1 MTVHNRGKRCEPFVF
16 STIVGGDGGNRY
28 REVVVLFT
36 DQVIRKSH
44 NFILIRN
51 FGVFIYISM

>member
-1 MTVHNRGKRCEPFVF
+1 MTVHSRGKRREPFVF
-16 STIVGGDGGNRY
+16 SSIVVDDGGNRY

-36 DQVIRKSH
+36 DHVIRKSH